1 MRQRRYQKGCL
12 IREKRKASP
21 DVWVFRWR
29 DGQVNRKEIVGTV
42 EQLKTKSAAQKA
54 CEALRRN
61 ANRET
66 RSPRTVAE
74 LVAHYQQYELPN
86 KTPYTQ
92 EVYLGYLKTWILP
105 KWEQYSLSDIHAVAV
120 EAWLGTLLL
129 ANGTKAKLRNLMRA
143 LFSHAMRWEF
153 FIHNP
158 ITLVRQ
164 SAKRVR
170 VPDVL
175 TTEEAWKAAFRTAR
189 TVAYCNLRRRH
200 NRAASERATGPEME

>member
-42 EQLKTKSAAQKA
+42 EQFKTKSAAQKA
-54 CEALRRN
+54 LRIPSQRTQQGDTFSPYRGGTGCPLPAARIAEQNALHAGSLLGLSQDVDFAGVGAVLSVRHSRRCC
-61 ANRET
+61 
-66 RSPRTVAE
+66 RS
-74 LVAHYQQYELPN
+74 
-86 KTPYTQ
+86 
-92 EVYLGYLKTWILP
+92 
-105 KWEQYSLSDIHAVAV
+105 
-120 EAWLGTLLL
+120 WLGTLPL
-129 ANGTKAKLRNLMRA
+129 ANGTKAKLRNLMHA

-153 FIHNP
+153 FVHNP

-175 TTEEAWKAAFRTAR
+175 TIEEIGKLLQNCA
-189 TVAYCNLRRRH
+189 
-200 NRAASERATGPEME
+200 NRGVLQSTSPSQPGCESASYWA